1 MTLLEFWLSYLYL
14 NYNDRVKFIYNN
26 YLEINLFCFL
36 DFICAIIV
44 GILFID
50 IINLF
55 RLWLTIFAIHFILVF
70 IISTINKNK
79 YIEINKEFKILELPP
94 NTKDFNIINKQHR
107 KLAKVYYPNF
117 YKKQWSKVKGN
128 K

>member
-1 MTLLEFWLSYLYL
+1 MILLEFWLSYLYL
-14 NYNDRVKFIYNN
+14 NYNDRVKFIHNN

-36 DFICAIIV
+36 NFICAIIV

-55 RLWLTIFAIHFILVF
+55 RLWLTIFAIHFLLVF
-70 IISTINKNK
+70 IISTVNKNK
-79 YIEINKEFKILELPP
+79 YILNKEFEILELPV
-94 NTKDFNIINKQHR
+94 NTRYFNVVNKQHS
-107 KLAKVYYPNF
+107 KLAKVYYPDFN
-117 YKKQWSKVKGN
+117 KKQWSKVKGN